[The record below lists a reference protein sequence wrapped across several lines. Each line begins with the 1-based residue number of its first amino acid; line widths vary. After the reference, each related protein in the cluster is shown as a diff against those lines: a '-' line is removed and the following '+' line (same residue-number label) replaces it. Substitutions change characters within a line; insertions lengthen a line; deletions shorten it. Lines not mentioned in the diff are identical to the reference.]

1 MEWPLQGIKALHKK
15 GFFGNISPGGSANM
29 PNVDAGS
36 FDGLTEHQTAPDQ
49 RAPETIPPVVV
60 AAPGQQAPETFPPVV
75 VAAPGLAGTLPPS
88 GMAANRRK
96 SSSPP
101 DSLELLSERM
111 KSLSDRIS
119 LITWAILIIITI
131 FGLIANLL
139 LNRIAGV
146 ETALGNRMDR
156 LDSKFDSMA
165 ETLKQIQIDNAKWQA
180 SLDMLLKNPAPYR
193 EVPRSPEAPAATGG
207 SPGQNPQP
215 ESGQAE
221 PAQKLAA

>member
-1 MEWPLQGIKALHKK
+1 
-15 GFFGNISPGGSANM
+15 
-29 PNVDAGS
+29 
-36 FDGLTEHQTAPDQ
+36 
-49 RAPETIPPVVV
+49 
-60 AAPGQQAPETFPPVV
+60 
-75 VAAPGLAGTLPPS
+75 
-88 GMAANRRK
+88 MAANHRK
-96 SSSPP
+96 SSYPP

-119 LITWAILIIITI
+119 LITWAIFIIITI

-139 LNRIAGV
+139 LNRITGVETRLDNRIAGVETALGNRIAGV

-156 LDSKFDSMA
+156 LESKFDAIS

-193 EVPRSPEAPAATGG
+193 EVPQSSEAPAGTGG

-215 ESGQAE
+215 ESAQAE
-221 PAQKLAA
+221 SAQK

>member
-1 MEWPLQGIKALHKK
+1 
-15 GFFGNISPGGSANM
+15 
-29 PNVDAGS
+29 
-36 FDGLTEHQTAPDQ
+36 
-49 RAPETIPPVVV
+49 
-60 AAPGQQAPETFPPVV
+60 
-75 VAAPGLAGTLPPS
+75 
-88 GMAANRRK
+88 MAANHRK
-96 SSSPP
+96 SSCPP

-119 LITWAILIIITI
+119 LTTWAILIITTI

-146 ETALGNRMDR
+146 ETRLDNRIAGVETRLDNRIAGVETALGNRMDR
-156 LDSKFDSMA
+156 LENKFDAMA

-193 EVPRSPEAPAATGG
+193 EVPRSPEATADTGG

-221 PAQKLAA
+221 PALK